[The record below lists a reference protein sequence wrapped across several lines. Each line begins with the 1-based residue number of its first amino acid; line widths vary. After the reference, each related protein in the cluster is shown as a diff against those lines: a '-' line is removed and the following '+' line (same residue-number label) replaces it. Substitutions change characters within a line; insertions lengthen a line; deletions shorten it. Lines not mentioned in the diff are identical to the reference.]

1 MEIGVHVVIE
11 SILDLEELKSS
22 VKVMVKIE
30 LSWIDPRLTYSNLHE
45 NKLNLITTE
54 QKERLWLPN
63 LIVDSSNDKA
73 EILFN
78 DESSEGKIELNK
90 DFIGKTA
97 KWDEV
102 QNSKKYAGSEGYY
115 VSHAEKSRLSY

>member
-1 MEIGVHVVIE
+1 MEMGVHIVIE

-22 VKVMVKIE
+22 VKVMLNIE

-54 QKERLWLPN
+54 QKGRLWLPK
-63 LIVDSSNDKA
+63 LIVETSSNKA
-73 EILFN
+73 EISFN

-97 KWDEV
+97 QWDVVE
-102 QNSKKYAGSEGYY
+102 NFRKYAGSEG
-115 VSHAEKSRLSY
+115 

>member
-22 VKVMVKIE
+22 FKVMIKIE
-30 LSWIDPRLTYSNLHE
+30 LSWIDPRLTFSNLHE

-63 LIVDSSNDKA
+63 LIVETSNNKA
-73 EILFN
+73 EISFN

-97 KWDEV
+97 QRHVV
-102 QNSKKYAGSEGYY
+102 QNFKKYAGSEG
-115 VSHAEKSRLSY
+115 